1 MRCACL
7 SPGIL
12 TILQVCVSQLAN
24 DLNGLKMG
32 FLIPSLRADAGFRR
46 NLKRQAR
53 KESSAVTV
61 FMMSDVRVTDQ
72 SRFVETVSESAV
84 DWSFE
89 LGRHSRWLRSVLLA
103 RSRDPGAVEE
113 LFQEVS
119 LAAVHNGDSLQDTS
133 KTGPWLYRI
142 AVRQA
147 LLHRRKLGR
156 LRRNLP
162 PVATEVDQVCE
173 SGQPDPLDWL
183 LADER
188 SRMIRQALGTLPSR
202 EAELLILKYTENWSY
217 RELARHLDTTEGAV
231 ESRLHRARQ
240 KLRAEL
246 ARRQIVEV

>member
-1 MRCACL
+1 M
-7 SPGIL
+7 PGYSREGSNPAQDEL
-12 TILQVCVSQLAN
+12 PKPRPSARLDTSKRFVN
-24 DLNGLKMG
+24 RRR
-32 FLIPSLRADAGFRR
+32 IPPRTPAGPATFP
-46 NLKRQAR
+46 
-53 KESSAVTV
+53 V
-61 FMMSDVRVTDQ
+61 MSDASGNSQ
-72 SRFVETVSESAV
+72 PEV

-119 LAAVHNGDSLQDTS
+119 LAAVRNGDSLQDTS

-156 LRRNLP
+156 RRRNLP
-162 PVATEVDQVCE
+162 PADADVDQTCE
-173 SGQPDPLDWL
+173 SDQPDPLDWL

-188 SRMIRQALGTLPSR
+188 TRMIRQAIDALSPK

-217 RELARHLDTTEGAV
+217 RELAKLLDTTEGAV

-240 KLRAEL
+240 KLRSEL
-246 ARRQIVEV
+246 ARRQIVEIG